1 MLTSF
6 EVRLIQK
13 LCSKKLMQFETEK
26 AFIRDKT
33 QEKKPLGIYHKT
45 SEYFLNRKKFV
56 KCVTTKHKSTS
67 IQNTFLVIIHSIRY
81 FRFC

>member
-1 MLTSF
+1 
-6 EVRLIQK
+6 
-13 LCSKKLMQFETEK
+13 MQLETVK

-33 QEKKPLGIYHKT
+33 QEKKPPGIYHKT
-45 SEYFLNRKKFV
+45 SEHSPFLNRKKFV